1 MLQTKHIN
9 VNHRL
14 GSRLG
19 SKLGFLVLL
28 GLFTSIGLGT
38 INSRPTHALTCDENS
53 MVSCIDITFG
63 DIVGSTDL
71 QAPSSTSTSHGIDRA
86 YFYLPVSL
94 TVVKANDYNIKVY
107 SQNGGELRSK
117 DGDIIPTLS
126 GEAGKGTSLTDLGKN
141 GSVWGYRY
149 NLSDSASDQTRNYLK
164 VPSISDPE
172 ANIVPKEK
180 ITAENGTIAK
190 VLTLGFAT
198 AVDGNLPA
206 GEYSDKIVVA
216 ITATPKQT
224 NAFGLISTMQ
234 EMTPEICASA
244 TTPRVDA
251 ALPDSTGIH
260 HGDDRYV
267 PETTLIDTRDNK
279 SYLIR
284 KLADGNCWMG
294 QNLELDILAPSQNYS
309 TAETFVN
316 NTYTGEKV
324 GSGFKLTSAD
334 TDLNSKEEWSIATD
348 NRIYATQAVANG
360 DSYLWEE
367 FSLDGARSYN
377 YSAEHPEQAYTIY
390 LVNNFGKDIVSTYTD
405 SPTGQPYQRKG
416 NLYNWGAVTANSMIS
431 QTGEAPDSICPR
443 GWKLPSATNYRNDLS
458 STYGIQLTGY
468 DNTDSHNRLSEFP
481 LQFFRTGRYQNGRAT
496 TSRYTNLYT
505 GTSTRAGGGNYFET
519 YIDKESGYTAI
530 TGGTHGEWGMPIRCI
545 AR

>member
-224 NAFGLISTMQ
+224 SAFGLISTMQ

-294 QNLELDILAPSQNYS
+294 QNLSLNLSTEKPLTNIDTNLISKSSWQPENTTQANTGVVWEKDDGAARSISVGWDQYWAGGNSFTADGSEAQGGEVGYAQRGNYYNWFAA
-309 TAETFVN
+309 TA
-316 NTYTGEKV
+316 
-324 GSGFKLTSAD
+324 GSGKLTDIDST
-334 TDLNSKEEWSIATD
+334 TD
-348 NRIYATQAVANG
+348 G
-360 DSYLWEE
+360 DRVI
-367 FSLDGARSYN
+367 DGAV
-377 YSAEHPEQAYTIY
+377 Q
-390 LVNNFGKDIVSTYTD
+390 
-405 SPTGQPYQRKG
+405 
-416 NLYNWGAVTANSMIS
+416 
-431 QTGEAPDSICPR
+431 DSICPK
-443 GWKLPSATNYRNDLS
+443 GWTLPAGGNSSVGITDGSVKSFYNLAQFYTGVTGFIPDVTIDTLYAFPMNFSPTGFYDHQSGEISQVGIRQTYWTNSS
-458 STYGIQLTGY
+458 STNVDYAYLLNY
-468 DNTDSHNRLSEFP
+468 DSGKIWPGVASVLKVHGLS
-481 LQFFRTGRYQNGRAT
+481 
-496 TSRYTNLYT
+496 
-505 GTSTRAGGGNYFET
+505 
-519 YIDKESGYTAI
+519 
-530 TGGTHGEWGMPIRCI
+530 IRCV